1 MSQWDDRYGAG
12 EYVYGTEPNDF
23 LAEMAERIPPGRVL
37 CLAEGQGRN
46 AVFLSGLGAKPGAGL
61 RYEVTGVDSSAVGL
75 EMAQRLAT
83 DRGVRIETL
92 VADLAQFDPGVAVW
106 DGIVS
111 IFCHLPA
118 PLRSEVMR
126 KVVRALR
133 PGGVLILEAYTPD
146 QLRFETGGP
155 RSTDLLAS
163 LADLKSDLTGLRFD
177 HAVEI
182 ERDVVEGQLH
192 RGRAAVVQIVAVR
205 PEP

>member
-1 MSQWDDRYGAG
+1 MSQWDDRYGGG
-12 EYVYGTEPNDF
+12 EYVYGTAPNDF

-37 CLAEGQGRN
+37 SLAEGQGRN
-46 AVFLSGLGAKPGAGL
+46 AVFLAESG
-61 RYEVTGVDSSAVGL
+61 YEVTGVDSSVVGL

-83 DRGVRIETL
+83 QRGVRIETR
-92 VADLAQFDPGVAVW
+92 VDDLARFDPGVEAWEGV
-106 DGIVS
+106 VS

-118 PLRSEVMR
+118 QIRSEVMR

-133 PGGVLILEAYTPD
+133 PRGVLILEAYTPD

-155 RSTDLLAS
+155 RSRDLLAS
-163 LADLKSDLTGLRFD
+163 LAELKDDLAGLRFD

-192 RGRAAVVQIVAVR
+192 KGRASVVQIVAVR
-205 PEP
+205 PGP

>member
-1 MSQWDDRYGAG
+1 MSQWDDRYGGG
-12 EYVYGTEPNDF
+12 EYVYGTAPNDF
-23 LAEMAERIPPGRVL
+23 LAEMAERIPRGRVL

-46 AVFLSGLGAKPGAGL
+46 AVFLSRLG
-61 RYEVTGVDSSAVGL
+61 YDVTGVDSSAVGL
-75 EMAQRLAT
+75 EMAQRLAA

-155 RSTDLLAS
+155 RSLDLLAS
-163 LADLKSDLTGLRFD
+163 LADLKSDLAGLRFD

-182 ERDVVEGQLH
+182 ERDVVEGKLH
-192 RGRAAVVQIVAVR
+192 KGRAAVVQIVAVR
-205 PEP
+205 PAP

>member
-1 MSQWDDRYGAG
+1 MPQWDDRYGAG

-46 AVFLSGLGAKPGAGL
+46 AVFLSGLGAGL

-75 EMAQRLAT
+75 EMAQRLAA
-83 DRGVRIETL
+83 DRGVRIETQ
-92 VADLAQFDPGVAVW
+92 VADLAQFDPGVGVW

-118 PLRSEVMR
+118 QLRSEVMR

-163 LADLKSDLTGLRFD
+163 LADLKSDLAGLRFD

-192 RGRAAVVQIVAVR
+192 KGRAAVVQIVAVR

>member
-46 AVFLSGLGAKPGAGL
+46 AVFLSRLG
-61 RYEVTGVDSSAVGL
+61 YDVTGVDSSAVGL
-75 EMAQRLAT
+75 EMAQRLAA

-92 VADLAQFDPGVAVW
+92 VADLAQFDPGIAVW

-111 IFCHLPA
+111 IFCHLPS

-155 RSTDLLAS
+155 RSLDLLAS
-163 LADLKSDLTGLRFD
+163 LADLKSDLAGLRFD

-192 RGRAAVVQIVAVR
+192 KGRAAVVQIVAVR
-205 PEP
+205 PAP

>member
-1 MSQWDDRYGAG
+1 
-12 EYVYGTEPNDF
+12 
-23 LAEMAERIPPGRVL
+23 
-37 CLAEGQGRN
+37 
-46 AVFLSGLGAKPGAGL
+46 
-61 RYEVTGVDSSAVGL
+61 
-75 EMAQRLAT
+75 MAQRLAA
-83 DRGVRIETL
+83 DRGVRIETQ
-92 VADLAQFDPGVAVW
+92 VADLAQFDPGVGVW

-118 PLRSEVMR
+118 QLRSEVMR

-163 LADLKSDLTGLRFD
+163 LADLKSDLAGLCFD

-192 RGRAAVVQIVAVR
+192 KGRAAVVQIVAVR